1 MRTLRDKGRIRQ
13 GDAEKRRRE
22 VGGEMEEDGDREGS
36 VKLIACQ
43 SLAIIFKRPAL
54 RSSRISNHPSP

>member
-1 MRTLRDKGRIRQ
+1 MRTSRDKGRIRQ

-43 SLAIIFKRPAL
+43 SLAVIF
-54 RSSRISNHPSP
+54 